1 MHFSAHWSRRIRSA
15 TTTAA
20 VLEIVGSF
28 LGSIPP
34 TELERLPR
42 EVRAEL
48 EREQR
53 DIHAMALDIL
63 REDLRHPS
71 TDTDA
76 EVLHEVALTFV
87 EASGRLAQIEGETG
101 SHAANG

>member
-1 MHFSAHWSRRIRSA
+1 MNSLESWTRRIRSA
-15 TTTAA
+15 STTAA

-48 EREQR
+48 GRERH
-53 DIHAMALDIL
+53 DVHALAFEML

-71 TDTDA
+71 SDHSA
-76 EVLHEVALTFV
+76 EVLHEAALAFA
-87 EASGRLAQIEGETG
+87 EASGRLVEIEGQSGSAPTTG
-101 SHAANG
+101 